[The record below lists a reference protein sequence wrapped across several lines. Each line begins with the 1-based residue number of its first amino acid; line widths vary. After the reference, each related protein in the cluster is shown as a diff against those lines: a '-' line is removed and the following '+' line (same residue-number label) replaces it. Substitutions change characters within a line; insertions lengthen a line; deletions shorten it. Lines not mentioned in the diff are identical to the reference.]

1 MAERGD
7 TERSVAERPAS
18 FHFGPYRF
26 DRANQVLSLN
36 GSELP
41 LPPRALKVLGYLLD
55 HPGDVVSKQVLVD
68 EVWNGT
74 AVTDSSLSEVV
85 RILRQTLG
93 DDPQNAKYI
102 QTLHGRGFRFVAPVS
117 AESPSHREETA
128 RLDVGTDESLEKEK
142 VFTFRKDPHRR
153 SRDMTD
159 VRREEAHREPTTVLP
174 MEAASASQ
182 PGRWRG
188 AIPWSFAGTAAVIA
202 GVAVWSL
209 THWSLTR
216 SPPPTLTKFVIT
228 PPPNAPLAD
237 TNTIDLAISPDGRRI
252 VYVADRGESTQLYV
266 RPLDELEATPL
277 PGTEGANEFP
287 FFSPDGEWVGFFANG
302 ELKKVSLAGG
312 PPITIYDA
320 GPTPSGH
327 GGWTPQDIIV
337 ACRRG

>member
-1 MAERGD
+1 MWWQQNSGSRRWFSKVWLTAFGD
-7 TERSVAERPAS
+7 RQMSSFAPSSPRLDRRLWAS
-18 FHFGPYRF
+18 HSGGRH
-26 DRANQVLSLN
+26 RWLGGARLLSLRP
-36 GSELP
+36 LP
-41 LPPRALKVLGYLLD
+41 LRPRQSSSVSERIRASPLLE

-216 SPPPTLTKFVIT
+216 PPPPTLTKFVIT

-237 TNTIDLAISPDGRRI
+237 TNTIDLAIFTRRK
-252 VYVADRGESTQLYV
+252 AHRL
-266 RPLDELEATPL
+266 
-277 PGTEGANEFP
+277 
-287 FFSPDGEWVGFFANG
+287 
-302 ELKKVSLAGG
+302 
-312 PPITIYDA
+312 
-320 GPTPSGH
+320 
-327 GGWTPQDIIV
+327 
-337 ACRRG
+337 RRGSRRVDPTLRASFG